1 MIRFLTVS
9 IALVAMSFA
18 SFAQSQD
25 MMGFERES
33 FGSVVLSRTQAA
45 GTDVELEMSIGNYEN
60 EPIINYSAGSV
71 FAQIGRSVG
80 RLDVLTDKGLFPCT
94 AFIVSKKHILT
105 NYHCSQGLLD
115 NTKKRIGTSLFML
128 LPPIGI
134 FAALQFYKKGFVDI
148 KASLYIGLIF
158 TIFAS
163 VSSSI
168 SIKMD
173 INILRKLFGLF
184 TIISGI
190 YIFFSKE

>member
-1 MIRFLTVS
+1 MNYILALTLTGIIS
-9 IALVAMSFA
+9 GIFAGLVGAGA
-18 SFAQSQD
+18 
-25 MMGFERES
+25 EILIVPLLTI
-33 FGSVVLSRTQAA
+33 FGVL
-45 GTDVELEMSIGNYEN
+45 
-60 EPIINYSAGSV
+60 GS
-71 FAQIGRSVG
+71 
-80 RLDVLTDKGLFPCT
+80 LKM
-94 AFIVSKKHILT
+94 
-105 NYHCSQGLLD
+105 
-115 NTKKRIGTSLFML
+115 RIGTSLFML

-184 TIISGI
+184 TIIAGI